1 MHWMFTIYSNHQ
13 DGNSVHRHKTIKFDV
28 VGKRTATKYI
38 QISYTLDYKNCITLN
53 HSPYFLK
60 YQNGMARTIWFPNR
74 NFWFSQVNGKYPRVV
89 LINKYN
95 IAYQS
100 NVKHKNVTE
109 LRMSGRR
116 WYFPLRILNA
126 AQSLPNSKNTSLTS
140 WRNRTRTPIL
150 WYLKWKKKT
159 VCFELYRIEKLTAA
173 TTSSLTVDLSLGWF
187 KFESWR
193 LHHVWVEFVVGS
205 LSCSKRFFSGTPVFP
220 PP

>member
-1 MHWMFTIYSNHQ
+1 MNWMFTIYSNHQ

-38 QISYTLDYKNCITLN
+38 QISYTLNYKNCITLN

-60 YQNGMARTIWFPNR
+60 YQNGMTRTIWFPNR

-150 WYLKWKKKT
+150 WYLKWKKKP
-159 VCFELYRIEKLTAA
+159 FASNYTALK
-173 TTSSLTVDLSLGWF
+173 SSLQLQL
-187 KFESWR
+187 
-193 LHHVWVEFVVGS
+193 LA
-205 LSCSKRFFSGTPVFP
+205 
-220 PP
+220 

>member
-28 VGKRTATKYI
+28 VGKRTATKHI

-100 NVKHKNVTE
+100 KVKHKNVTE

-150 WYLKWKKKT
+150 WYLKWKKKRLLRT
-159 VCFELYRIEKLTAA
+159 IPHWKAHCS
-173 TTSSLTVDLSLGWF
+173 TTCSLTVDLSLGWF

-193 LHHVWVEFVVGS
+193 WHHMWVEFVVGS

>member
-1 MHWMFTIYSNHQ
+1 MFTIYSNHQ

-28 VGKRTATKYI
+28 VGKRPATKYI
-38 QISYTLDYKNCITLN
+38 QISYTLGYKNCITLN
-53 HSPYFLK
+53 HSPYFLQ

-74 NFWFSQVNGKYPRVV
+74 HFWFSQVNGKYPRVV

-100 NVKHKNVTE
+100 KVKHKNVTE
-109 LRMSGRR
+109 PRMSGRR

-140 WRNRTRTPIL
+140 CRNRTRTPIL
-150 WYLKWKKKT
+150 WYLKWKKEKKT
-159 VCFELYRIEKLTAA
+159 VCFELYRIEKLT
-173 TTSSLTVDLSLGWF
+173 TTCSLTVDLSLGWF
-187 KFESWR
+187 KFEPSRWR
-193 LHHVWVEFVVGS
+193 HMWVEFVLGS

-220 PP
+220 SP

>member
-28 VGKRTATKYI
+28 VGKRTATKHI

-109 LRMSGRR
+109 PRMSGRR

-150 WYLKWKKKT
+150 WYLNEKKKRLLRT
-159 VCFELYRIEKLTAA
+159 IPHWKAHYS
-173 TTSSLTVDLSLGWF
+173 TTCSLTVDLSLGWF

-193 LHHVWVEFVVGS
+193 WHHMWVEFVVGS

>member
-28 VGKRTATKYI
+28 VGKRPAIKYI

-74 NFWFSQVNGKYPRVV
+74 NFWFSQVNGKYPRVF

-109 LRMSGRR
+109 PRMSGRR
-116 WYFPLRILNA
+116 WYFPLRVLNA
-126 AQSLPNSKNTSLTS
+126 TQSLPNSKNTSLTS
-140 WRNRTRTPIL
+140 CRNRTRTPIL
-150 WYLKWKKKT
+150 WYLKWKK
-159 VCFELYRIEKLTAA
+159 REKKKQFASNYIALK
-173 TTSSLTVDLSLGWF
+173 SSLQLQLVA
-187 KFESWR
+187 
-193 LHHVWVEFVVGS
+193 
-205 LSCSKRFFSGTPVFP
+205 
-220 PP
+220 

>member
-1 MHWMFTIYSNHQ
+1 
-13 DGNSVHRHKTIKFDV
+13 
-28 VGKRTATKYI
+28 
-38 QISYTLDYKNCITLN
+38 
-53 HSPYFLK
+53 
-60 YQNGMARTIWFPNR
+60 MARTIWFPNR
-74 NFWFSQVNGKYPRVV
+74 HFWFSQVNGKYPRVV

-100 NVKHKNVTE
+100 KVKHKNVTE

-150 WYLKWKKKT
+150 WYLNEKKKRLLRT
-159 VCFELYRIEKLTAA
+159 IPHWKAHYS
-173 TTSSLTVDLSLGWF
+173 TTCSLTVDLSLGWF

-193 LHHVWVEFVVGS
+193 WHHMWVEFVVGS